1 MSEFTQ
7 NGIISTLHDFGTKS
21 TKQIEKELLSFSRK
35 KMELILPIFSEL
47 NGDITKNSF

>member
-21 TKQIEKELLSFSRK
+21 TRQIEKELLSFQRK
-35 KMELILPIFSEL
+35 K
-47 NGDITKNSF
+47 NGTYLTMSL